1 MNRPVKNLLNCAI
14 IFILATSSLSGCASK
29 NSEDKVLFEAD
40 RKVIETTY
48 NYVDCGDL
56 KLKNIGIEMED
67 PKKHAGSYE
76 NQQILTRNLIILD
89 YKLKEAETILEC
101 YKRQVKKEK
110 EK

>member
-1 MNRPVKNLLNCAI
+1 MNRPAKNLLTCVTI
-14 IFILATSSLSGCASK
+14 SILTTSSLFGCASK
-29 NSEDKVLFEAD
+29 NNDNKVLFEAE

-56 KLKNIGIEMED
+56 KLKNIGIEMEN
-67 PKKHAGSYE
+67 PKQHAGSYD
-76 NQQILTRNLIILD
+76 NQQIATRNLIILD

-110 EK
+110 